1 MSEVERIELRAER
14 LRVLVAAIGEEPTMN
29 AGDTFASGIVPGGFR
44 DYLEGLEYEH
54 VARDLDLACE
64 LANLAREIRARQW
77 HSLERLGALIASGKG
92 ETPTEKYGSLPRAE
106 IVAATRA
113 MLDLGMGVPAARRGR
128 RRRRA
133 RRGLAV
139 PGRRHLAREYGAPEC
154 PAGRRAIRASSSA

>member
-1 MSEVERIELRAER
+1 MSEVERVELRAER
-14 LRVLVAAIGEEPTMN
+14 LRVLVAAIGEEPTMD
-29 AGDTFASGIVPGGFR
+29 ASGTFASGIVPGGFR
-44 DYLEGLEYEH
+44 DYLEGLEFEH

-113 MLDLGMGVPAARRGR
+113 MLDLGWGYQP
-128 RRRRA
+128 
-133 RRGLAV
+133 
-139 PGRRHLAREYGAPEC
+139 PGEDGDGGEPDED
-154 PAGRRAIRASSSA
+154 

>member
-1 MSEVERIELRAER
+1 MSEVERVELRAER
-14 LRVLVAAIGEEPTMN
+14 LRVLVAAIGEEPTMD
-29 AGDTFASGIVPGGFR
+29 ASDTFASGIVPGGFR
-44 DYLEGLEYEH
+44 DYLEGLEFEH

-113 MLDLGMGVPAARRGR
+113 MLDLGWGYQP
-128 RRRRA
+128 
-133 RRGLAV
+133 
-139 PGRRHLAREYGAPEC
+139 PGEDGDGGEPDEE
-154 PAGRRAIRASSSA
+154 